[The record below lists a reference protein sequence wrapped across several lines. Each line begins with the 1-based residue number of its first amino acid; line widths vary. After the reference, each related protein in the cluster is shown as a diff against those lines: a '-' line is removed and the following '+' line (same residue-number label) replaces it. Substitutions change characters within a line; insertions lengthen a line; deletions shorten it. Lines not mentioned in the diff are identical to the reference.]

1 MRTVYFGLLCFFY
14 GREWY
19 ISSCA
24 LCCVPRLRI
33 TKLSFN
39 IPETGSHFQ
48 SDENIVQFF
57 NSDIA
62 PTKTLHRIVEVER
75 KYPNSL
81 QLSSFLMADE
91 QTIFLTDDDSQ
102 SSQSDIKKLL
112 ISWIRWYR
120 NTLSPIMPPNC
131 RFLPSCS
138 NYAIQAIDEQGSY
151 RQVAINIG
159 HLMNAKYTNIMVVI

>member
-1 MRTVYFGLLCFFY
+1 MRILCFGWLCVFF
-14 GREWY
+14 GHKWY

-39 IPETGSHFQ
+39 IPERGTHVQTEG
-48 SDENIVQFF
+48 NIMQFF
-57 NSDIA
+57 ECEAA
-62 PTKTLHRIVEVER
+62 PKKIFQRNIDMGG

-81 QLSSFLMADE
+81 QLSSFSMVDE
-91 QTIFLTDDDSQ
+91 PTTTDDD
-102 SSQSDIKKLL
+102 SQSDIKKLL

-151 RQVAINIG
+151 RQVAIYIG
-159 HLMNAKYTNIMVVI
+159 YLMNAI

>member
-1 MRTVYFGLLCFFY
+1 MRAIYFRLLCFFF
-14 GREWY
+14 GHELY
-19 ISSCA
+19 INSCA

-48 SDENIVQFF
+48 SDENIMRFF
-57 NSDIA
+57 KSDIA
-62 PTKTLHRIVEVER
+62 PSKNPHRSIEVKR

-159 HLMNAKYTNIMVVI
+159 QLMNAK